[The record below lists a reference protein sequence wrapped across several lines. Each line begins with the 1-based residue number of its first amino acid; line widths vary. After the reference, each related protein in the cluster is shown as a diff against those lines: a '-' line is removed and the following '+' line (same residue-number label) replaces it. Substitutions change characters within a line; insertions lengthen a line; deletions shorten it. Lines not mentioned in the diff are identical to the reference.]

1 MLAFLPQ
8 VRTRLGTGSLASSQC
23 GVWLVRAARA
33 RSGEE
38 TSSKAS
44 IRDRAPSNDDHS
56 REGSTSPLA
65 KAWLAGLVLGP
76 LVETRV
82 VDTMRSCTPRLWSPD
97 RRAPRRETETAS
109 IDAGDTARAAV
120 SASRRCGRRC
130 VVERVR
136 RFASFGQHPFTAL
149 CAALLHR
156 LTTGV
161 ASTLTC
167 APTCGAVRGATTIS
181 AAALTRVQCIEQSMP
196 RVY

>member
-1 MLAFLPQ
+1 MTLTPCPRVAVGGPARRWRNRARRDRGNGLLVLAFLPQ

-65 KAWLAGLVLGP
+65 KAWACRPCLGP

-109 IDAGDTARAAV
+109 IDAGDTARAGGECIPTVWPPMRCRARPTV
-120 SASRRCGRRC
+120 CVLRAASLHG
-130 VVERVR
+130 VVR
-136 RFASFGQHPFTAL
+136 R
-149 CAALLHR
+149 
-156 LTTGV
+156 
-161 ASTLTC
+161 
-167 APTCGAVRGATTIS
+167 AP
-181 AAALTRVQCIEQSMP
+181 P
-196 RVY
+196 